1 MRSSESRR
9 ATRSNCFFID
19 RFLDFRTHQR
29 TSERLAK
36 ELTGLDEVLADALR
50 AKRQVGKLREQEGVL
65 ERRLKTLDRQL
76 ENPAFTSYSRALEK
90 MNTLK
95 AATAQA
101 RSVVGIVAA
110 AEDATGRVASPDLP
124 QGLEGDVLVKRA
136 MAALDVVRQMA
147 LDELVSGKEKL
158 VTAVEDVAAEEE
170 KYAPTLTAEKAK
182 YEAMVAKAGGDYRA
196 LTAQRDALPT
206 RLEVFATTSS
216 EVKGEADSLR
226 PTAELRSRK
235 LEEYTSAT
243 NLHT

>member
-1 MRSSESRR
+1 MRCWLTPSVQSARSGSCVNRKVFLSGDSRPW
-9 ATRSNCFFID
+9 
-19 RFLDFRTHQR
+19 
-29 TSERLAK
+29 
-36 ELTGLDEVLADALR
+36 TGSF
-50 AKRQVGKLREQEGVL
+50 
-65 ERRLKTLDRQL
+65 

-110 AEDATGRVASPDLP
+110 AEDATGHVASPDLP

-182 YEAMVAKAGGDYRA
+182 YEAMVAKAGGDPRA
-196 LTAQRDALPT
+196 LTAQRDALAT
-206 RLEVFATTSS
+206 RL
-216 EVKGEADSLR
+216 DSLR
-226 PTAELRSRK
+226 GRPA
-235 LEEYTSAT
+235 
-243 NLHT
+243 